1 MILERMSHD
10 MDNRKWESINLGYT
24 KIVVL
29 LKRGGLGETHNFKK
43 MLITHAALLY
53 AFIGGISPMDE

>member
-1 MILERMSHD
+1 MIVGFNKSLEVVYYC
-10 MDNRKWESINLGYT
+10 WTTIYT